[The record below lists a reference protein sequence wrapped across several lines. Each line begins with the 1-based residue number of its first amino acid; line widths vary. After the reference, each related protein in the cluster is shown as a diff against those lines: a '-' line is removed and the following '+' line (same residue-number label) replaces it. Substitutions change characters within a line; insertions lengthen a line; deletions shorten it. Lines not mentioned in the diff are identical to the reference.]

1 MEMNAI
7 AEWINTTFAAFDQWM
22 ALWVHNLYAIGGGFF
37 TPFFEAISWI
47 GHDGIPLIVLSV
59 GLLVH
64 PKTRKYGT
72 AMLLGLGIGA
82 LFTNLVLKVL
92 IARPR
97 PYSEETRLFFQS
109 DIYQSL
115 WMRVGQNM
123 ESDKSFPSG
132 HTTAAFASMTAL
144 FFMGNKKVSWM
155 AFIFAALMAIARIYL
170 VVHFASDVL
179 GGILVGFPSG
189 LLAAFLAKKIP
200 VAYYDFNPF
209 HRKQS
214 TV

>member
-144 FFMGNKKVSWM
+144 FFMGNKKASWM

-209 HRKQS
+209 QRKQ
-214 TV
+214 TTA

>member
-209 HRKQS
+209 QRKQP
-214 TV
+214 TA

>member
-22 ALWVHNLYAIGGGFF
+22 AVWVHNLYVIGGGFF

-72 AMLLGLGIGA
+72 VMLLGLGIGA
-82 LFTNLVLKVL
+82 LVTNLVLKVL

-109 DIYQSL
+109 DLYQSL

-200 VAYYDFNPF
+200 SAYYEFNPF
-209 HRKQS
+209 QRKQ
-214 TV
+214 TTA